1 MALMLDSG
9 LALGIELRRRRSCI
23 KSSRLVIFKCWSN
36 LEVIFF
42 RIGLFKSAFYVA
54 SSWTLDLSMNSR
66 MASCGVN
73 CIYSKITFF
82 KSSPNLYVILVW
94 EYAKNKLRADLSILN
109 SDSESE
115 CYQIWDR
122 IKSSSSRFHWVGAL
136 HYE

>member
-9 LALGIELRRRRSCI
+9 LALGIELHRRRSCI

-42 RIGLFKSAFYVA
+42 RFGLFKSAFYVA

-73 CIYSKITFF
+73 CICRSYIYSKITFF

-94 EYAKNKLRADLSILN
+94 EYAKKQAQSR
-109 SDSESE
+109 SEHL
-115 CYQIWDR
+115 
-122 IKSSSSRFHWVGAL
+122 KF
-136 HYE
+136 